1 MKIIASALVAS
12 GNQDLVGMAPVE
24 IGTIPFPSGGLAI
37 LEPMTY
43 FTEIDAEIAAR
54 RIEVPGP
61 AVVTAIMSPAEDFEG
76 KPLAPR
82 PYATV
87 LTFSDADAVTRSVVG
102 EINID
107 VARIMFAD
115 AGLLTEKW
123 ARDEEGY
130 KASKTLSLDDALAQ
144 NLLTVGPIYAA
155 EQATDGHVLLSGSI
169 LTSLTGWGDCTCQ
182 VVRHDDADGN
192 LVRVVVSYLED
203 DCCVPIDFLD
213 FGLPAPLALAA

>member
-1 MKIIASALVAS
+1 MKIITSALLAN
-12 GNQDLVGMAPVE
+12 GNQDLVGMTPVE
-24 IGTIPFPSGGLAI
+24 IGTIAFPSGAMAI

-43 FTEIDAEIAAR
+43 FTHIDQEIAAR

-61 AVVTAIMSPAEDFEG
+61 AVVTAIMSPAEDFDG

-87 LTFSDADAVTRSVVG
+87 LTFSDAEAVTQSVAG
-102 EINID
+102 EIDID

-115 AGLLTEKW
+115 AGLLADTW
-123 ARDEEGY
+123 ARNETDYE
-130 KASKTLSLDDALAQ
+130 ASKDLGLADAIARKM
-144 NLLTVGPIYAA
+144 LTVGPIYAA
-155 EQATDGHVLLSGSI
+155 EKATGGHVLLSGSI
-169 LTSLTGWGDCTCQ
+169 FTSLTGWGDCSCQ

-192 LVRVVVSYLED
+192 LVRVVVTYLED
-203 DCCVPIDFLD
+203 DCCEPIDFLD